1 MQHFQFQTVGNI
13 ISGLGSISELKTVL
27 TKKNYKRLLLVTDAG
42 ILQQQLHQ
50 TILEILEQ
58 LQLDYAIY
66 SNVQADPAEQIV
78 IEAVDFVKQKNIDVV
93 FYGCLKPMGFGSGL
107 LVKIGIKQLVLSN
120 LHKN

>member
-78 IEAVDFVKQKNIDVV
+78 LEAVDFVKQKNIDVV
-93 FYGCLKPMGFGSGL
+93 
-107 LVKIGIKQLVLSN
+107 
-120 LHKN
+120 